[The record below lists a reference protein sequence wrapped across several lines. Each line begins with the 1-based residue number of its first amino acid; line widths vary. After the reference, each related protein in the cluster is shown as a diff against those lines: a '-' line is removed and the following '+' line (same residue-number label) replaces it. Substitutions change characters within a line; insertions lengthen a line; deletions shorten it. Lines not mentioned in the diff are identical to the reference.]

1 MEDLDDCR
9 KETEIAEKKA
19 ILIKEDKY
27 RDMTLRER
35 CLMLNMNE
43 PNNDKKKFQNVM
55 STSTSNEYLDFPRSK
70 ILKGQEQ
77 INETP
82 TISFYSGKLMSSQNK
97 FNSTSRTVGISFW
110 IFFSK
115 KPSCSWKFKTG
126 EKD

>member
-9 KETEIAEKKA
+9 KETEIVEKKE

-55 STSTSNEYLDFPRSK
+55 STSTSKMFEMSTLISEARS
-70 ILKGQEQ
+70 
-77 INETP
+77 
-82 TISFYSGKLMSSQNK
+82 
-97 FNSTSRTVGISFW
+97 
-110 IFFSK
+110 
-115 KPSCSWKFKTG
+115 
-126 EKD
+126 